1 MNVNMSG
8 GMFFFSE
15 YAVRFRSIDHFC
27 KNEILNRWWSVIA
40 REKKNN
46 LALHVFHSGNLA
58 EIKYALCYLSAHHG
72 FNLER
77 VNLHAL
83 ADSSQLAEHIAS
95 ECSIYIPGPLDGDE
109 RAIVGTLKRY
119 GLKVLWNDADI
130 EEMVHFREPFDPGQD
145 RYFLNRANDKGRLWY
160 SIVEVDP
167 NVVDRVHVG
176 YGSKLYNAYI
186 SSCGDAAIHV
196 GRGSYISVNPRFFLD
211 SPFHLGSFCQ
221 VSTDFTAITR
231 RHAISNLSLGH
242 LADGALGF
250 FGEGHDLKGEI
261 VIESDVWIGTRVMV
275 LPGVTIGHGC
285 VIGAGSVV
293 TKNCQPYG
301 IYAGNPARFIRSRF
315 TEEKIQLLLE
325 SRWWT
330 WPLNKI
336 YEKRSVFMEKVDDL
350 SVEEIREFLQ

>member
-1 MNVNMSG
+1 MNTNLCG

-15 YAVRFRSIDHFC
+15 YGVRFLSIEHFC
-27 KNEILNRWWSVIA
+27 RNEQLNRWWSVMA
-40 REKKNN
+40 RERKTDIT
-46 LALHVFHSGNLA
+46 LHVFHSANPA
-58 EIKYALCYLSAHHG
+58 EVKYALCYLSAYYG

-77 VNLHAL
+77 VHLHFL
-83 ADSSQLAEHIAS
+83 PDSSKVTEQIAG
-95 ECSIYIPGPLDGDE
+95 ECSIYIPGPLEADE
-109 RAIVGTLKRY
+109 RAVVGALKRY

-130 EEMVHFREPFDPGQD
+130 EEMIHFKEPFDPGND
-145 RYFLNRANDKGRLWY
+145 RYFLRRAYDKGRLWY

-176 YGSKLYNAYI
+176 YGSKLYNAYV
-186 SSCGDAAIHV
+186 SFCGDAAIHV

-211 SPFHLGSFCQ
+211 SPFYLGSFCQ

-250 FGEGHDLKGEI
+250 FGEGHDLKGDV

-293 TKNCQPYG
+293 TQDCQPYG
-301 IYAGNPARFIRSRF
+301 IYAGNPARFIRFRF
-315 TEEKIQLLLE
+315 PEEKIQLLLE
-325 SRWWT
+325 SQWWT
-330 WPLNKI
+330 WPLSKI

-350 SVEEIREFLQ
+350 SVEEIRDLLR